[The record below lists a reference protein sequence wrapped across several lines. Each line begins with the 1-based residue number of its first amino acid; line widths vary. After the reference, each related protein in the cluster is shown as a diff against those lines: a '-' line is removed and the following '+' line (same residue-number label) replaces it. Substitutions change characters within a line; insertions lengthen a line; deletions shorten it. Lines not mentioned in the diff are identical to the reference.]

1 MTRSFAEILLLIP
14 AAFCAGYVMFVA
26 GVVQGIMDDVDEALF
41 KRILSELYK
50 HAMRSPYAIG
60 SASVTFIGMIPY
72 FMYYGAAN
80 RWFTAGLVFWV
91 ITSIVS
97 KSTNLPIYSRVFALE
112 SADAEGLREQ
122 RRKLHDANILRAAL
136 SFISIVLMVI
146 GLY

>member
-1 MTRSFAEILLLIP
+1 MTRAFAEILLMVP

-26 GVVQGIMDDVDEALF
+26 GVIQGIMDDVDEALF
-41 KRILSELYK
+41 KRILSGLYK
-50 HAMRSPYAIG
+50 NAMRSPYAIG
-60 SASVTFIGMIPY
+60 SGSVTFIGMIPY

-112 SADAEGLREQ
+112 STDTAGLREQ
-122 RRKLHDANILRAAL
+122 RRQLHNANRLRAAL
-136 SFISIVLMVI
+136 SFISIALMAA

>member
-1 MTRSFAEILLLIP
+1 MTRTFAEILLMVP

-26 GVVQGIMDDVDEALF
+26 GVIQGVMDDVDEAMF

-50 HAMRSPYAIG
+50 HAVRSPYAIG

-80 RWFTAGLVFWV
+80 RWFTAGLVLWV

-112 SADAEGLREQ
+112 STDTAKLGEE
-122 RRKLHDANILRAAL
+122 RRKLHNANILRASL
-136 SFISIVLMVI
+136 SFLSIAVMVI